1 MAGGWAGHM
10 SQPGHNQKCLGLYF
24 CIYSDCE
31 RCPSGVT
38 SGTNEVSE
46 RSRDARVSQNTSD
59 PIDPQSDAVYY
70 SPS

>member
-1 MAGGWAGHM
+1 M
-10 SQPGHNQKCLGLYF
+10 PERR
-24 CIYSDCE
+24 E

-46 RSRDARVSQNTSD
+46 RSKRRESGTNEVSERSRDARVNQNTSG
-59 PIDPQSDAVYY
+59 PTGPQSDAVYY